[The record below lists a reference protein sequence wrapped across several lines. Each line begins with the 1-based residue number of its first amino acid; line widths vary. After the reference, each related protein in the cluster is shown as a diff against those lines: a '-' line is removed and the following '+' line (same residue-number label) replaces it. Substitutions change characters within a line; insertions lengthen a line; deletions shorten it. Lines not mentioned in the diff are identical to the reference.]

1 MPEAMPGGLARDR
14 RDNDDYGN
22 PDPNPEWR
30 RVDWREHLNRV
41 SLPGAEVNYV
51 ELGQGDPL
59 LFVHGIS
66 GSWQNWLETLPHF
79 ARGHRVVAPDL
90 PGFGASP
97 MPSWPI
103 DMPAYGR
110 LVHDLCEKLGLGP
123 ETTIVG
129 NSLGGFVAAEA
140 VTSSPARFARMVLV
154 SAAGI
159 INTWAPEQRAVVTA
173 YAWKTLSPVFA
184 RRSHEIVARPRL
196 RQAVFGRTMRY
207 PRRLSAE
214 LLYEQISNGLSQ
226 CPGFG
231 EALHAAI
238 SHDLRDRLGS
248 IEIPTLLVWG
258 FDDRIIPVAAALSYR
273 RRIPRARLE
282 IFERTGHVPQL
293 ERPAR
298 FNALLEDFLDG

>member
-1 MPEAMPGGLARDR
+1 MPEAMTPGRSATRTA
-14 RDNDDYGN
+14 DDYGN
-22 PDPNPEWR
+22 PDSVPEWR
-30 RVDWREHLNRV
+30 RVDWREHMRSV
-41 SLPGAEVNYV
+41 SLPGAEVRYV
-51 ELGQGDPL
+51 EMGEGEPI

-79 ARGHRVVAPDL
+79 ARRHRVIAPDL
-90 PGFGASP
+90 PGFGSSP

-123 ETTIVG
+123 DTTIVG

-140 VTSSPARFARMVLV
+140 VTSAPGRFGRLVLV

-173 YAWKTLSPVFA
+173 YAWKTLSPLFA
-184 RRSHEIVARPRL
+184 RRSREIVARPLL

-207 PRRLSAE
+207 PNRLSAE
-214 LLYEQISNGLSQ
+214 LLYEQISSGLSH

-238 SHDLRDRLGS
+238 RHDLRGRLGS
-248 IEIPTLLVWG
+248 IEIPTMLVWG
-258 FDDRIIPVAAALSYR
+258 FDDRVIPVQAALSYR

-298 FNALLEDFLDG
+298 FNALLEEFLDG